1 MIIVFICIIIAQI
14 FKVNLN
20 YNLMID
26 YRGHMEKYLFIK
38 NQIIMGGLLFGG
50 FVPMLYAATER
61 TQQVVELPTIQVIG
75 SQKDSILKI
84 PGAAVIVSQE
94 QIQQFTPS
102 STEEILK
109 RVSGVY
115 VKPEEESAI
124 VGNIGMRGISSADY
138 KTLILEDGVPVA
150 PGLFVGN
157 GRYYNPRIQRM
168 DSIEVLKGSS
178 ALRYGPMNIGGVVN
192 YRTKQ
197 PKDGALVDLSI
208 GSWDT
213 YKTTVEL
220 GGSSPTKDSNVGA
233 ILSWAKSDGF
243 MDKSYEMKDAV
254 IKAGTAIGDN
264 QWVGVKFT
272 HYENDAN
279 ISYRGQFLGEYHA
292 KKQNNP
298 APDDWFLTERNSFD
312 INHRWDINADTELQT
327 LLYWSEMNRDY
338 WRYGVNATASQ
349 AAGRWIYTDNVSGN
363 NRAFERIGAETR
375 LIAKNTIFNLPGE
388 AEIGLRVMNEKMDD
402 VTINATRATPRTG
415 TTAKDTKDSAKSVA
429 LYAQNRF
436 DISDQLSVTPGVRV
450 ERYEQQRDDKQKNET
465 VKTSNTEVMPGLGVT
480 YQFIPAVQ
488 LYASVYKA
496 FSPAL
501 NGDSLSGMKDQ
512 KLDAETAVSW
522 ELGLRGQQDAVRY
535 ELTAF
540 RMDFDNQIIPANSNS
555 DFQTTNGGKTYNQ
568 GFEGAVSLEF
578 ENGFDV
584 FANLTWIANAEF
596 KGDRYNKNGSLKSKD
611 GDRVPYTPEWV
622 ANLGLGYTY
631 AGLRSQLSANYTGSQ
646 FTDELNTKPIVENT
660 SGLFTGKIDA
670 YTIVDLTTRYT
681 LNDQVEFYGAVKN
694 LEDKRY
700 IASLRQGIYVGPER
714 SFEAGVRYR
723 F

>member
-1 MIIVFICIIIAQI
+1 
-14 FKVNLN
+14 
-20 YNLMID
+20 MID
-26 YRGHMEKYLFIK
+26 YRGHMKKYLFVK
-38 NQIIMGGLLFGG
+38 NQIVMSGLLFCG
-50 FVPMLYAATER
+50 FAPMLYAATEQ
-61 TQQVVELPTIQVIG
+61 TQQIVVLPTIQVIG
-75 SQKDSILKI
+75 SQKDSISKI

-94 QIQQFTPS
+94 QIQQFTPN

-279 ISYRGQFLGEYHA
+279 ISYRGQFLGEYYA

-312 INHRWDINADTELQT
+312 INHRWDINPDTELQT
-327 LLYWSEMNRDY
+327 LLYWSEMNRDS

-349 AAGRWIYTDNVSGN
+349 AAGRWIYTDNVSGF

-375 LIAKNTIFNLPGE
+375 LIAKNTIFNIPGE

-540 RMDFDNQIIPANSNS
+540 RMDFDNQIIPANSNP

-622 ANLGLGYTY
+622 ANLGVGYTY

-660 SGLFTGKIDA
+660 SGFFTGKIDA
-670 YTIVDLTTRYT
+670 YTTVDLTTRYT

>member
-1 MIIVFICIIIAQI
+1 
-14 FKVNLN
+14 
-20 YNLMID
+20 MID

-38 NQIIMGGLLFGG
+38 NQIVMSGLLFGG
-50 FVPMLYAATER
+50 FAPMLYAATEQ
-61 TQQVVELPTIQVIG
+61 TQQVVVLPTIQVIG
-75 SQKDSILKI
+75 SQEDSISKI

-124 VGNIGMRGISSADY
+124 VANIGMRGISSADY

-150 PGLFVGN
+150 AGLFVGN

-243 MDKSYEMKDAV
+243 MDKGYEMKDAV

-312 INHRWDINADTELQT
+312 INHRWDINPDTELQT

-375 LIAKNTIFNLPGE
+375 LIAKNTIFNIPGE
-388 AEIGLRVMNEKMDD
+388 AEIGLRLMNEKMDD
-402 VTINATRATPRTG
+402 VTINAKRATPRSG

-568 GFEGAVSLEF
+568 GLEGAVSLEF

-622 ANLGLGYTY
+622 ANLGVGYTY

-660 SGLFTGKIDA
+660 SGFFTGKIDA
-670 YTIVDLTTRYT
+670 YTTVDLTTRYT

>member
-1 MIIVFICIIIAQI
+1 
-14 FKVNLN
+14 
-20 YNLMID
+20 MID

-38 NQIIMGGLLFGG
+38 NQIVMSGLLFGG
-50 FVPMLYAATER
+50 FAPMLYAATEQ
-61 TQQVVELPTIQVIG
+61 TQQVVVLPTIQVIG
-75 SQKDSILKI
+75 SQEDSISKI

-124 VGNIGMRGISSADY
+124 VANIGMRGISSADY

-150 PGLFVGN
+150 AGLFVGN

-243 MDKSYEMKDAV
+243 MDKGYEMKDAV

-327 LLYWSEMNRDY
+327 LVYWSEMNRDY

-375 LIAKNTIFNLPGE
+375 LIAKNTIFNIPGE
-388 AEIGLRVMNEKMDD
+388 AEIGLRLMNEKMDD
-402 VTINATRATPRTG
+402 VTINAKRATPRSG

-522 ELGLRGQQDAVRY
+522 ELGLRGQQDVVRY

-555 DFQTTNGGKTYNQ
+555 DFQSTNGGKTYNQ
-568 GFEGAVSLEF
+568 GLEGAVSLEF

-622 ANLGLGYTY
+622 ANLGVGYTY

-660 SGLFTGKIDA
+660 SGFFTGKIDA
-670 YTIVDLTTRYT
+670 YTTVDLTTRYT

>member
-1 MIIVFICIIIAQI
+1 
-14 FKVNLN
+14 
-20 YNLMID
+20 
-26 YRGHMEKYLFIK
+26 
-38 NQIIMGGLLFGG
+38 
-50 FVPMLYAATER
+50 
-61 TQQVVELPTIQVIG
+61 
-75 SQKDSILKI
+75 
-84 PGAAVIVSQE
+84 
-94 QIQQFTPS
+94 
-102 STEEILK
+102 
-109 RVSGVY
+109 
-115 VKPEEESAI
+115 
-124 VGNIGMRGISSADY
+124 
-138 KTLILEDGVPVA
+138 
-150 PGLFVGN
+150 
-157 GRYYNPRIQRM
+157 
-168 DSIEVLKGSS
+168 
-178 ALRYGPMNIGGVVN
+178 
-192 YRTKQ
+192 
-197 PKDGALVDLSI
+197 
-208 GSWDT
+208 
-213 YKTTVEL
+213 
-220 GGSSPTKDSNVGA
+220 
-233 ILSWAKSDGF
+233 

-298 APDDWFLTERNSFD
+298 APDDWFLIERNSFD
-312 INHRWDINADTELQT
+312 INHRWDINPDTELQT

-375 LIAKNTIFNLPGE
+375 LIAKNTIFNIPGE

-555 DFQTTNGGKTYNQ
+555 DFQSTNGGKTYNQ
-568 GFEGAVSLEF
+568 GLEGAVSLEF

-622 ANLGLGYTY
+622 ANLGVGYTY

-660 SGLFTGKIDA
+660 SGFFTGKIDA
-670 YTIVDLTTRYT
+670 YTTVDLTTRYT

>member
-1 MIIVFICIIIAQI
+1 
-14 FKVNLN
+14 
-20 YNLMID
+20 MID
-26 YRGHMEKYLFIK
+26 YRGPMEKYLFVK
-38 NQIIMGGLLFGG
+38 NQIVMSGLLFCG
-50 FVPMLYAATER
+50 FAPMLYAATEQ
-61 TQQVVELPTIQVIG
+61 TQQIVVLPTIQVIG
-75 SQKDSILKI
+75 SQEDSISKI

-94 QIQQFTPS
+94 QIQQFTPN

-243 MDKSYEMKDAV
+243 MDKGYEMKDAV

-312 INHRWDINADTELQT
+312 INHRWDINPDTELQT

-375 LIAKNTIFNLPGE
+375 LIAKNTIFNIPGE
-388 AEIGLRVMNEKMDD
+388 AEIGLRLMNEKMDD
-402 VTINATRATPRTG
+402 VTINAKRATPRSG

-512 KLDAETAVSW
+512 KLEAETAVSW

-555 DFQTTNGGKTYNQ
+555 DFQSTNGGKTYNQ
-568 GFEGAVSLEF
+568 GLEGAVSLEF

-660 SGLFTGKIDA
+660 SGFFTGKIDA
-670 YTIVDLTTRYT
+670 YTTVDLTTRYT

>member
-1 MIIVFICIIIAQI
+1 M
-14 FKVNLN
+14 K
-20 YNLMID
+20 
-26 YRGHMEKYLFIK
+26 KYLFVK
-38 NQIIMGGLLFGG
+38 NQIVMSGLLFCG
-50 FVPMLYAATER
+50 FAPMLYAATEQ
-61 TQQVVELPTIQVIG
+61 TQQIVVLPTIQVIG
-75 SQKDSILKI
+75 SQEDSISKI

-94 QIQQFTPS
+94 QIQQFTPN

-292 KKQNNP
+292 KKKNNP

-312 INHRWDINADTELQT
+312 INHRWDINPDTELQT

-349 AAGRWIYTDNVSGN
+349 AAGRWIYTDNVNGN

-501 NGDSLSGMKDQ
+501 NGDSLSGVKDQ

-622 ANLGLGYTY
+622 GNLGLGYTY

-660 SGLFTGKIDA
+660 SGFFTGKIDA
-670 YTIVDLTTRYT
+670 YTTVDLTTRYT

>member
-1 MIIVFICIIIAQI
+1 M
-14 FKVNLN
+14 K
-20 YNLMID
+20 
-26 YRGHMEKYLFIK
+26 KYLFVK
-38 NQIIMGGLLFGG
+38 NQIGMSGLLFCG
-50 FVPMLYAATER
+50 FAPMLYAATEQ
-61 TQQVVELPTIQVIG
+61 TQQIVVLPTIQVIG
-75 SQKDSILKI
+75 SQEDSISKI

-94 QIQQFTPS
+94 QIQQFTPN

-279 ISYRGQFLGEYHA
+279 ISYRGQFLGEYQA

-298 APDDWFLTERNSFD
+298 APDDWLLTERNSFD

-349 AAGRWIYTDNVSGN
+349 AAGRWIYTDNVSGF

-375 LIAKNTIFNLPGE
+375 LIAKNTIFNIPGE

-555 DFQTTNGGKTYNQ
+555 DFQSTNGGKTYNQ
-568 GFEGAVSLEF
+568 GLEGAVSLEF

-622 ANLGLGYTY
+622 ANLGVGYTY

-670 YTIVDLTTRYT
+670 YTTVDLTTRYT

>member
-1 MIIVFICIIIAQI
+1 
-14 FKVNLN
+14 
-20 YNLMID
+20 
-26 YRGHMEKYLFIK
+26 MEKYLFIK
-38 NQIIMGGLLFGG
+38 NQIVMSGLLFGG
-50 FVPMLYAATER
+50 FAPMLYAATEQ
-61 TQQVVELPTIQVIG
+61 TQQVVVLPTIQVIG
-75 SQKDSILKI
+75 SQEDSISKI

-124 VGNIGMRGISSADY
+124 VANIGMRGISSADY

-150 PGLFVGN
+150 AGLFVGN

-243 MDKSYEMKDAV
+243 MDKGYEMKDAV
-254 IKAGTAIGDN
+254 IKAGTVIGDN

-312 INHRWDINADTELQT
+312 INHRWDINPDTELQT

-375 LIAKNTIFNLPGE
+375 LIAKNTIFNIPGE
-388 AEIGLRVMNEKMDD
+388 AEIGLRLMNEKMDD
-402 VTINATRATPRTG
+402 VTINAKRATPRSG

-512 KLDAETAVSW
+512 KLEAETAVSW

-555 DFQTTNGGKTYNQ
+555 DFQSTNGGKTYNQ
-568 GFEGAVSLEF
+568 GLEGAVSLEF

-622 ANLGLGYTY
+622 ANLGVGYTY

-660 SGLFTGKIDA
+660 SGFFTGKIDA
-670 YTIVDLTTRYT
+670 YTTVDLTTRYT

>member
-1 MIIVFICIIIAQI
+1 
-14 FKVNLN
+14 
-20 YNLMID
+20 
-26 YRGHMEKYLFIK
+26 MEKYLFVK
-38 NQIIMGGLLFGG
+38 NQIVMSGLLFCG
-50 FVPMLYAATER
+50 FAPMLYAATEQ
-61 TQQVVELPTIQVIG
+61 TQQIVVLPTIQVIG
-75 SQKDSILKI
+75 SQEDSISKI

-94 QIQQFTPS
+94 QIQQFTPN

-124 VGNIGMRGISSADY
+124 VANIGMRGISSADY

-243 MDKSYEMKDAV
+243 MDKGYEMKDAV

-292 KKQNNP
+292 KKKNNP

-312 INHRWDINADTELQT
+312 INHRWNINADTELQT
-327 LLYWSEMNRDY
+327 LVYWSEMNRDY
-338 WRYGVNATASQ
+338 WRYEVDKINPITDD
-349 AAGRWIYTDNVSGN
+349 GRWNYRNGPGTRGNEKGGQDNWDLRGN

-375 LIAKNTIFNLPGE
+375 LVAKHALFNIPSE
-388 AEIGLRVMNEKMDD
+388 AEVGLRLMNEKMDD
-402 VTINATRATPRTG
+402 ITIDATRAMPRTG
-415 TTAKDTKDSAKSVA
+415 SVSKDTKDSAKSVA
-429 LYAQNRF
+429 LYAQNRL
-436 DISDQLSVTPGVRV
+436 DITDQLSVTPGLRI
-450 ERYEQQRDDKQKNET
+450 ERYEQERLDKKKNET
-465 VKTSNTEVMPGLGVT
+465 VKTSNTEVMPGLGLTFQLV
-480 YQFIPAVQ
+480 PAVQ
-488 LYASVYKA
+488 LYGSVYKA

-522 ELGLRGQQDAVRY
+522 EFGLRGQQDAVRY

-555 DFQTTNGGKTYNQ
+555 DFQSTNGGKTYNQ

-622 ANLGLGYTY
+622 ANLGVGYTY

-660 SGLFTGKIDA
+660 SGFFTGKIDA
-670 YTIVDLTTRYT
+670 YTTVDLTTRYT

>member
-1 MIIVFICIIIAQI
+1 MS
-14 FKVNLN
+14 
-20 YNLMID
+20 
-26 YRGHMEKYLFIK
+26 
-38 NQIIMGGLLFGG
+38 GLLFSS
-50 FVPMLYAATER
+50 FVPNLYAAPE
-61 TQQVVELPTIQVIG
+61 QEQKSMVLPTIQVIG
-75 SQKDSILKI
+75 SQEDAVSKI
-84 PGAAVIVSQE
+84 PGAAVIVDQE
-94 QIQQFTPS
+94 QIKQVIPT
-102 STEEILK
+102 STEDILK

-115 VKPEEESAI
+115 VKPEEESA
-124 VGNIGMRGISSADY
+124 VVANIGMRGISSADY

-157 GRYYNPRIQRM
+157 GRYYNPRVQRM
-168 DSIEVLKGSS
+168 DSIEVMKGSS
-178 ALRYGPMNIGGVVN
+178 ALRYGPLNIGGVIN

-197 PKDGALVDLSI
+197 PEDGALVDVSV

-220 GGSSPTKDSNVGA
+220 GGSSPNKDSNVGA

-243 MDKSYEMKDAV
+243 MDKGYEMKDAV

-264 QWVGVKFT
+264 QWLGVKFT

-279 ISYRGQFLGEYHA
+279 ISYRGQFLGEY
-292 KKQNNP
+292 QNEKESNP

-312 INHRWDINADTELQT
+312 VNHRWNINDDMELQT
-327 LLYWSEMNRDY
+327 LFYWSEMNRDY
-338 WRYGVNATASQ
+338 WRYDVDGSASK
-349 AAGRWIYTDNVSGN
+349 AAGQWIYKDTLNGN

-375 LIAKNTIFNLPGE
+375 LVAKHTLFNIPGE
-388 AEIGLRVMNEKMDD
+388 AEIGLRLMNEKMDD
-402 VTINATRATPRTG
+402 VTIKATRATPRTG
-415 TTAKDTKDSAKSVA
+415 TVDKDVQDSAKSVA

-436 DISDQLSVTPGVRV
+436 DITDQLSVTPGVRI
-450 ERYEQQRDDKQKNET
+450 EHYEQQREDKKTSASVE
-465 VKTSNTEVMPGLGVT
+465 TSNTEVMPGLGMT
-480 YQFIPAVQ
+480 FQLDPAVQ
-488 LYASVYKA
+488 LYGSVYKA

-501 NGDSLSGMKDQ
+501 NGDSLSSLQDQ

-522 ELGLRGQQDAVRY
+522 ELGLRGQQDALRY
-535 ELTAF
+535 EVTAF

-555 DFQTTNGGKTYNQ
+555 DFQNTNGGKTYNQ
-568 GFEGAVSLEF
+568 GLEGAVNLELD
-578 ENGFDV
+578 NGFDV
-584 FANLTWIANAEF
+584 FANLTWVIDAQF
-596 KGDRYNKNGSLKSKD
+596 KGDRYNKNGTLKSRD

-631 AGLRSQLSANYTGSQ
+631 AGLRTQLSANYTGSQ

-660 SGLFTGKIDA
+660 SGFFTGKING
-670 YTIVDLTTRYT
+670 YTTVDLTTRYT

-694 LEDKRY
+694 LADKRY

-714 SFEAGVRYR
+714 SLEAGVRYR

>member
-1 MIIVFICIIIAQI
+1 M
-14 FKVNLN
+14 K
-20 YNLMID
+20 
-26 YRGHMEKYLFIK
+26 KYLFVK
-38 NQIIMGGLLFGG
+38 NQIVMSGLLFCG
-50 FVPMLYAATER
+50 FAPMLYAATEQ
-61 TQQVVELPTIQVIG
+61 TQQIVVLPTIQVIG
-75 SQKDSILKI
+75 SQEDSISKI

-94 QIQQFTPS
+94 QIQQFTPN

-279 ISYRGQFLGEYHA
+279 ISYRGQFLGEYYA

-327 LLYWSEMNRDY
+327 LLYWSEMNRDS

-349 AAGRWIYTDNVSGN
+349 AAGRWIYTDNVSGF

-540 RMDFDNQIIPANSNS
+540 RMDFDNQIIPANSNP

-670 YTIVDLTTRYT
+670 YTTVDLTTRYT

>member
-1 MIIVFICIIIAQI
+1 
-14 FKVNLN
+14 
-20 YNLMID
+20 MID

-38 NQIIMGGLLFGG
+38 NQIVMSGLLIGG
-50 FVPMLYAATER
+50 FAPMLYAATEQ
-61 TQQVVELPTIQVIG
+61 TQQVVVLPTIQVIG
-75 SQKDSILKI
+75 SQEDSISKI

-124 VGNIGMRGISSADY
+124 VANIGMRGISSADY

-312 INHRWDINADTELQT
+312 INHRWDINPDTELQT

-338 WRYGVNATASQ
+338 WRYEVDKINPITDD
-349 AAGRWIYTDNVSGN
+349 GRWNYRNGPGTRGNEKGGQDNWDLRGN

-375 LIAKNTIFNLPGE
+375 LVAKHALFNIPSE
-388 AEIGLRVMNEKMDD
+388 AEVGLRLMNEKMDD
-402 VTINATRATPRTG
+402 ITIDATRAMPRTG
-415 TTAKDTKDSAKSVA
+415 SVSKDTKDSAKSVA
-429 LYAQNRF
+429 LYAQNRL
-436 DISDQLSVTPGVRV
+436 DITDQLSVTPGLRI
-450 ERYEQQRDDKQKNET
+450 ERYEQERLDKKKNET
-465 VKTSNTEVMPGLGVT
+465 VKTSNTEVMPGLGLTFQLV
-480 YQFIPAVQ
+480 PAVQ
-488 LYASVYKA
+488 LYGSVYKA

-522 ELGLRGQQDAVRY
+522 EFGLRGQQDAVRY

-555 DFQTTNGGKTYNQ
+555 DFQSTNGGKTYNQ

-622 ANLGLGYTY
+622 ANLGVGYTY

-660 SGLFTGKIDA
+660 SGFFTGKIDA
-670 YTIVDLTTRYT
+670 YTTVDLTTRYT

>member
-1 MIIVFICIIIAQI
+1 
-14 FKVNLN
+14 
-20 YNLMID
+20 MID

-38 NQIIMGGLLFGG
+38 NQIVMSGLLFGG
-50 FVPMLYAATER
+50 FAPMLYAATEQ
-61 TQQVVELPTIQVIG
+61 TQQVVVLPTIQVIG
-75 SQKDSILKI
+75 SQEDSISKI

-124 VGNIGMRGISSADY
+124 VANIGMRGISSADY

-150 PGLFVGN
+150 AGLFVGN

-279 ISYRGQFLGEYHA
+279 ISYRGQFLGEYHV

-312 INHRWDINADTELQT
+312 INHRWDINPDTELQT

-375 LIAKNTIFNLPGE
+375 LIAKNTIFNIPGE
-388 AEIGLRVMNEKMDD
+388 AEIGLRLMNEKMDD
-402 VTINATRATPRTG
+402 VTINAKRATPRSG

-568 GFEGAVSLEF
+568 GLEGAVSLEF

-622 ANLGLGYTY
+622 ANLGVGYTY

-660 SGLFTGKIDA
+660 SGFFTGKIDA
-670 YTIVDLTTRYT
+670 YTTVDLTTRYT

>member
-1 MIIVFICIIIAQI
+1 
-14 FKVNLN
+14 
-20 YNLMID
+20 MID
-26 YRGHMEKYLFIK
+26 YRGPMEKYLFVK
-38 NQIIMGGLLFGG
+38 NQIVMSGLLFCG
-50 FVPMLYAATER
+50 FAPMLYAATEQ
-61 TQQVVELPTIQVIG
+61 TQQIVVLPTIQVIG
-75 SQKDSILKI
+75 SQEDSISKI

-94 QIQQFTPS
+94 QIQQFTPN

-124 VGNIGMRGISSADY
+124 VANIGMRGISSADY

-150 PGLFVGN
+150 AGLFVGN

-243 MDKSYEMKDAV
+243 MDKGYEMKDAV

-312 INHRWDINADTELQT
+312 INHRWDINPDTELQT

-375 LIAKNTIFNLPGE
+375 LIAKNTIFNIPGE
-388 AEIGLRVMNEKMDD
+388 AEIGLRLMNEKMDD
-402 VTINATRATPRTG
+402 VTINAKRATPRSG

-555 DFQTTNGGKTYNQ
+555 DFQSTNGGKTYNQ
-568 GFEGAVSLEF
+568 GLEGAVSLEF

-622 ANLGLGYTY
+622 ANLGVGYTY

-660 SGLFTGKIDA
+660 SGFFTGKIDA
-670 YTIVDLTTRYT
+670 YTTVDLTTRYT

>member
-1 MIIVFICIIIAQI
+1 
-14 FKVNLN
+14 
-20 YNLMID
+20 
-26 YRGHMEKYLFIK
+26 MEKHLFIK
-38 NQIIMGGLLFGG
+38 NQIFMSGLLFGS
-50 FVPMLYAATER
+50 FAPMLYAATER
-61 TQQVVELPTIQVIG
+61 TQQVVVLPTIQVIG
-75 SQKDSILKI
+75 SQEDSISKI

-150 PGLFVGN
+150 AGLFVGN

-243 MDKSYEMKDAV
+243 MDKGYEMKDAV

-279 ISYRGQFLGEYHA
+279 ISYRGQFLGEYYA

-375 LIAKNTIFNLPGE
+375 LIAKNTIFNIPGE
-388 AEIGLRVMNEKMDD
+388 AEIGLRLMNEKMDD
-402 VTINATRATPRTG
+402 VTINAKRATPRSG

-512 KLDAETAVSW
+512 KLEAETAVSW

-555 DFQTTNGGKTYNQ
+555 DFQSTNGGKTYNQ
-568 GFEGAVSLEF
+568 GLEGAVSLEF

-622 ANLGLGYTY
+622 ANLGVGYTY

-660 SGLFTGKIDA
+660 SGFFTGKIDA
-670 YTIVDLTTRYT
+670 YTTVDLTTRYT

>member
-1 MIIVFICIIIAQI
+1 
-14 FKVNLN
+14 
-20 YNLMID
+20 
-26 YRGHMEKYLFIK
+26 MEKHLFIK
-38 NQIIMGGLLFGG
+38 NQIFMSGLLFGS
-50 FVPMLYAATER
+50 FAPMLYAATER
-61 TQQVVELPTIQVIG
+61 TQQVVVLPTIQVIG
-75 SQKDSILKI
+75 SQEDSISKI

-150 PGLFVGN
+150 AGLFVGN

-292 KKQNNP
+292 KKKNNP

-375 LIAKNTIFNLPGE
+375 LIAKNAIFNIPGE
-388 AEIGLRVMNEKMDD
+388 AEIGLRLMNEKMDD
-402 VTINATRATPRTG
+402 VTINAKRATPRSG

-555 DFQTTNGGKTYNQ
+555 DFQSTNGGKTFNQ
-568 GFEGAVSLEF
+568 GLEGAVSLEF

-622 ANLGLGYTY
+622 ANLGIGYTY

-660 SGLFTGKIDA
+660 SGFFTGKIDA
-670 YTIVDLTTRYT
+670 YTTVDLTTRYT

>member
-1 MIIVFICIIIAQI
+1 
-14 FKVNLN
+14 
-20 YNLMID
+20 
-26 YRGHMEKYLFIK
+26 MEKYLFIK
-38 NQIIMGGLLFGG
+38 NQIVMSGLLFGG
-50 FVPMLYAATER
+50 FAPMLYAATEQ
-61 TQQVVELPTIQVIG
+61 TQQVVVLPTIQVIG
-75 SQKDSILKI
+75 SQEDSISKI

-124 VGNIGMRGISSADY
+124 VANIGMRGISSADY

-150 PGLFVGN
+150 AGLFVGN

-243 MDKSYEMKDAV
+243 MDKGYEMKDAV

-312 INHRWDINADTELQT
+312 INHRWDINPDTELQT

-512 KLDAETAVSW
+512 KLEAETAVSW

-555 DFQTTNGGKTYNQ
+555 DFQSTNGGKTYNQ
-568 GFEGAVSLEF
+568 GLEGAVSLEF

-622 ANLGLGYTY
+622 ANLGVGYTY

-660 SGLFTGKIDA
+660 SGFFTGKIDA
-670 YTIVDLTTRYT
+670 YTTVDLTTRYT

>member
-1 MIIVFICIIIAQI
+1 MS
-14 FKVNLN
+14 
-20 YNLMID
+20 
-26 YRGHMEKYLFIK
+26 
-38 NQIIMGGLLFGG
+38 GLLFGG
-50 FVPMLYAATER
+50 FAPMLHAATEQDR
-61 TQQVVELPTIQVIG
+61 KTVVLPTIQVIG
-75 SQKDSILKI
+75 SQDDAVSKI
-84 PGAAVIVSQE
+84 PGAAVIVDQE
-94 QIQQFTPS
+94 QIQQFVPT
-102 STEEILK
+102 STEDILK

-115 VKPEEESAI
+115 VKPEEESA
-124 VGNIGMRGISSADY
+124 VVANIGMRGISSADY

-157 GRYYNPRIQRM
+157 GRYYNPRVQRM

-178 ALRYGPMNIGGVVN
+178 ALRYGPSNIGGVIN

-197 PKDGALVDLSI
+197 PQDGALVDVSI
-208 GSWDT
+208 GSWET

-220 GGSSPTKDSNVGA
+220 GGSSPNKDSNFGA

-243 MDKSYEMKDAV
+243 MDKGYEMKDAV

-264 QWVGVKFT
+264 QWLGVKFT

-279 ISYRGQFLGEYHA
+279 ISYRGQFLGEYDA
-292 KKQNNP
+292 KKKNNP
-298 APDDWFLTERNSFD
+298 APDDWYLTERNSFD
-312 INHRWDINADTELQT
+312 INHRWNINADTELQT
-327 LLYWSEMNRDY
+327 LVYWSEMNRDY
-338 WRYGVNATASQ
+338 WRYGTNAAASQ
-349 AAGRWIYTDNVSGN
+349 AAGRWIYTDSVNGN
-363 NRAFERIGAETR
+363 NRAFERVGAETR
-375 LIAKNTIFNLPGE
+375 LVAKHALFNIPSE
-388 AEIGLRVMNEKMDD
+388 AEVGLRLMNEKMDD

-415 TTAKDTKDSAKSVA
+415 TIGKDTKDTAKSVA
-429 LYAQNRF
+429 LYAQNRL
-436 DISDQLSVTPGVRV
+436 DITDQLSVTPGLRI
-450 ERYEQQRDDKQKNET
+450 ERYEQQREDKQKSET

-480 YQFIPAVQ
+480 FQLVPAVQ
-488 LYASVYKA
+488 LYGSVYKA

-522 ELGLRGQQDAVRY
+522 ELGLRGQQDVFKY

-555 DFQTTNGGKTYNQ
+555 DFQSTNGGKTYNQ
-568 GFEGAVSLEF
+568 GLESAISVEL

-584 FANLTWIANAEF
+584 FANLTWVADAQF
-596 KGDRYNKNGSLKSKD
+596 KGDRYNKNGTLKSKD

-622 ANLGLGYTY
+622 ANLGFGYTY
-631 AGLRSQLSANYTGSQ
+631 AGLRTQLSANYMGSQ
-646 FTDELNTKPIVENT
+646 FTDELNTKPIAENT
-660 SGLFTGKIDA
+660 SGFFTGKIDA
-670 YTIVDLTTRYT
+670 YTTVDLTSRYT
-681 LNDQVEFYGAVKN
+681 LNDQVEFYGAIKN

>member
-1 MIIVFICIIIAQI
+1 
-14 FKVNLN
+14 
-20 YNLMID
+20 MID
-26 YRGHMEKYLFIK
+26 YRGHMKKYLFVK
-38 NQIIMGGLLFGG
+38 NQIVMSGLLFCG
-50 FVPMLYAATER
+50 FAPMLYAATEQ
-61 TQQVVELPTIQVIG
+61 TQQIVVLPTIQVIG
-75 SQKDSILKI
+75 SQEDSISKI

-94 QIQQFTPS
+94 QIQQFTPN

-279 ISYRGQFLGEYHA
+279 ISYRGQFLGEYYA

-298 APDDWFLTERNSFD
+298 APDDWLLTERNSFD

-349 AAGRWIYTDNVSGN
+349 AAGRWIYTDNVSGF

-540 RMDFDNQIIPANSNS
+540 RMDFDNQIIPANSNP
-555 DFQTTNGGKTYNQ
+555 DFQTTNGGKTFNQ
-568 GFEGAVSLEF
+568 GLEGAVSLEF

-670 YTIVDLTTRYT
+670 YMTVDLTTRYT

>member
-1 MIIVFICIIIAQI
+1 
-14 FKVNLN
+14 
-20 YNLMID
+20 
-26 YRGHMEKYLFIK
+26 MEKYLFVK
-38 NQIIMGGLLFGG
+38 NQIVMSGLLFCG
-50 FVPMLYAATER
+50 FAPMLYAATEQ
-61 TQQVVELPTIQVIG
+61 TQQIVVLPTIQVIG
-75 SQKDSILKI
+75 SQEDSISKI

-94 QIQQFTPS
+94 QIQQFTPN

-124 VGNIGMRGISSADY
+124 VANIGMRGISSADY

-292 KKQNNP
+292 KKKNNP

-375 LIAKNTIFNLPGE
+375 LIAKNTIFNIPGE
-388 AEIGLRVMNEKMDD
+388 AEIGLRLMNEKMDD
-402 VTINATRATPRTG
+402 VTINAKRATPRSG
-415 TTAKDTKDSAKSVA
+415 TTVKDTKDSAKSVA

-568 GFEGAVSLEF
+568 GLEGAVSLEF

-622 ANLGLGYTY
+622 ANLGVGYTY

-660 SGLFTGKIDA
+660 SGFFTGKIDA
-670 YTIVDLTTRYT
+670 YTTVDLTTCYT

>member
-1 MIIVFICIIIAQI
+1 
-14 FKVNLN
+14 
-20 YNLMID
+20 
-26 YRGHMEKYLFIK
+26 MEKYLFIK
-38 NQIIMGGLLFGG
+38 NQIVMGGLLFGS
-50 FVPMLYAATER
+50 FSPMLYAATEK
-61 TQQVVELPTIQVIG
+61 TQQVVVLPTIQVIG
-75 SQKDSILKI
+75 SQQDSISKI
-84 PGAAVIVSQE
+84 PGAAVIISQE

-254 IKAGTAIGDN
+254 IKAGTAISDD

-292 KKQNNP
+292 KKKNNP

-363 NRAFERIGAETR
+363 NRAFERVGAETR
-375 LIAKNTIFNLPGE
+375 LIAKNTIFNISGE
-388 AEIGLRVMNEKMDD
+388 AEVGLRVMNEKMDD

-436 DISDQLSVTPGVRV
+436 DISDQLSVTPGIRV

-660 SGLFTGKIDA
+660 SGFFTGKIDA
-670 YTIVDLTTRYT
+670 YTTVDLTTRYT

-700 IASLRQGIYVGPER
+700 MASLRQGIYVGPER

>member
-1 MIIVFICIIIAQI
+1 MS
-14 FKVNLN
+14 
-20 YNLMID
+20 
-26 YRGHMEKYLFIK
+26 
-38 NQIIMGGLLFGG
+38 GLLFGG
-50 FVPMLYAATER
+50 FAPMLYAATEQ
-61 TQQVVELPTIQVIG
+61 TQQVVVLPTIQVIG
-75 SQKDSILKI
+75 SQEDSISKI

-124 VGNIGMRGISSADY
+124 VANIGMRGISSADY

-150 PGLFVGN
+150 AGLFVGN

-243 MDKSYEMKDAV
+243 MDKGYEMKDAV

-312 INHRWDINADTELQT
+312 INHRWDINPDTELQT

-568 GFEGAVSLEF
+568 GLEGAVSLEF

-622 ANLGLGYTY
+622 ANLGVGYTY

-660 SGLFTGKIDA
+660 SGFFTGKIDA
-670 YTIVDLTTRYT
+670 YTTVDLTTRYT

>member
-1 MIIVFICIIIAQI
+1 
-14 FKVNLN
+14 
-20 YNLMID
+20 MID
-26 YRGHMEKYLFIK
+26 YRGHMKKYLFVK
-38 NQIIMGGLLFGG
+38 NQIVMSGLLFCG
-50 FVPMLYAATER
+50 FAPMLYAATEQ
-61 TQQVVELPTIQVIG
+61 TQQIVVLPTIQVIG
-75 SQKDSILKI
+75 SQEDSISKI

-279 ISYRGQFLGEYHA
+279 ISYRGQFLGEYYA

-388 AEIGLRVMNEKMDD
+388 AEIGLRVMNEKMDA

-540 RMDFDNQIIPANSNS
+540 RMDFDNQIIPANSNP

>member
-1 MIIVFICIIIAQI
+1 
-14 FKVNLN
+14 
-20 YNLMID
+20 
-26 YRGHMEKYLFIK
+26 MEKYLFVK
-38 NQIIMGGLLFGG
+38 NQIVMSGLLFCG
-50 FVPMLYAATER
+50 FAPMLYAATEQ
-61 TQQVVELPTIQVIG
+61 TQQIVVLPTIQVIG
-75 SQKDSILKI
+75 SQEDSISKI

-94 QIQQFTPS
+94 QIQQFTPN

-312 INHRWDINADTELQT
+312 INHRWDINPDTELQT

-375 LIAKNTIFNLPGE
+375 LIAKNTIFNIPGE
-388 AEIGLRVMNEKMDD
+388 AEIGLRLMNEKMDD
-402 VTINATRATPRTG
+402 VTINAKRATPRSG

-522 ELGLRGQQDAVRY
+522 ELGLRGQQDVVRY

-555 DFQTTNGGKTYNQ
+555 DFQSTNGGKTYNQ
-568 GFEGAVSLEF
+568 GLEGAVSLEF

-622 ANLGLGYTY
+622 ANLGVGYTY

-660 SGLFTGKIDA
+660 SGFFTGKIDA
-670 YTIVDLTTRYT
+670 YTTVDLTTRYT

>member
-1 MIIVFICIIIAQI
+1 
-14 FKVNLN
+14 
-20 YNLMID
+20 MID
-26 YRGHMEKYLFIK
+26 YRGHMKKYLFVK
-38 NQIIMGGLLFGG
+38 NQIVMSGLLFCG
-50 FVPMLYAATER
+50 FAPMLYAATEQ
-61 TQQVVELPTIQVIG
+61 TQQIVVLPTIQVIG
-75 SQKDSILKI
+75 SQEDSISKI

-94 QIQQFTPS
+94 QIQQFTPN

-292 KKQNNP
+292 KKKNNP

-349 AAGRWIYTDNVSGN
+349 AAGRWIYTDNVSGF

>member
-1 MIIVFICIIIAQI
+1 
-14 FKVNLN
+14 
-20 YNLMID
+20 
-26 YRGHMEKYLFIK
+26 MEKYLFVK
-38 NQIIMGGLLFGG
+38 NQIVMSGLLFCG
-50 FVPMLYAATER
+50 FAPMLYAATEQ
-61 TQQVVELPTIQVIG
+61 TQQIVVLPTIQVIG
-75 SQKDSILKI
+75 SQKDSISKI

-94 QIQQFTPS
+94 QIQQFTPN

-279 ISYRGQFLGEYHA
+279 ISYRGQFLGEYYA

-298 APDDWFLTERNSFD
+298 APDDWLLTERNSFD

-349 AAGRWIYTDNVSGN
+349 AAGRWIYTDNVSGF

-540 RMDFDNQIIPANSNS
+540 RMDFDNQIIPANSNP

-670 YTIVDLTTRYT
+670 YMTVDLTTRYT

>member
-1 MIIVFICIIIAQI
+1 
-14 FKVNLN
+14 
-20 YNLMID
+20 
-26 YRGHMEKYLFIK
+26 MEKYLFVK
-38 NQIIMGGLLFGG
+38 NQIVMSGLLFCG
-50 FVPMLYAATER
+50 FAPMLYAATEQ
-61 TQQVVELPTIQVIG
+61 TQQIVVLPTIQVIG
-75 SQKDSILKI
+75 SQEDSISKI

-94 QIQQFTPS
+94 QIQQFTPN

-124 VGNIGMRGISSADY
+124 VANIGMRGISSADY

-312 INHRWDINADTELQT
+312 INHRWDINPDTELQT

-375 LIAKNTIFNLPGE
+375 LIAKNTIFNIPGE
-388 AEIGLRVMNEKMDD
+388 AEIGLRLMNEKMDD
-402 VTINATRATPRTG
+402 VTINAKRATPRSG

-540 RMDFDNQIIPANSNS
+540 RMDFDNQIIPANSNP

-622 ANLGLGYTY
+622 ANLGVGYTY

-660 SGLFTGKIDA
+660 SGFFTGKIDA
-670 YTIVDLTTRYT
+670 YTTVDLTTRYT

>member
-1 MIIVFICIIIAQI
+1 
-14 FKVNLN
+14 
-20 YNLMID
+20 
-26 YRGHMEKYLFIK
+26 MEKYLFFK
-38 NQIIMGGLLFGG
+38 NQIVMSGLLFCG
-50 FVPMLYAATER
+50 FAPMLYAATEQ
-61 TQQVVELPTIQVIG
+61 TQQVVVLPTIQVIG
-75 SQKDSILKI
+75 SQEDSISKI

-124 VGNIGMRGISSADY
+124 VANIGMRGISSADY

-150 PGLFVGN
+150 AGLFVGN

-243 MDKSYEMKDAV
+243 MDKGYEMKDAV

-292 KKQNNP
+292 KKKNNP

-375 LIAKNTIFNLPGE
+375 LITKNTIFNLPGE

-415 TTAKDTKDSAKSVA
+415 TKAKDTKDSAKSVA

-555 DFQTTNGGKTYNQ
+555 DFQSTNGGKTYNQ
-568 GFEGAVSLEF
+568 GLEGAVSLEF

-622 ANLGLGYTY
+622 GNLGLGYTY

-660 SGLFTGKIDA
+660 SGFFTGKIDA
-670 YTIVDLTTRYT
+670 YTTVDLTTRYT

>member
-1 MIIVFICIIIAQI
+1 MKNRFFLKNPIV
-14 FKVNLN
+14 
-20 YNLMID
+20 MS
-26 YRGHMEKYLFIK
+26 
-38 NQIIMGGLLFGG
+38 GLLFGS
-50 FVPMLYAATER
+50 FAPMLHAETAQESKTM
-61 TQQVVELPTIQVIG
+61 VLPTIQVIG
-75 SQKDSILKI
+75 SQDDAVSKI
-84 PGAAVIVSQE
+84 PGAAVIVDQE
-94 QIQQFTPS
+94 QIQKFIPT
-102 STEEILK
+102 STEDILK

-115 VKPEEESAI
+115 VKPEEESA
-124 VGNIGMRGISSADY
+124 VVANIGMRGISSQDY

-157 GRYYNPRIQRM
+157 GRYYNPRVQRM

-178 ALRYGPMNIGGVVN
+178 ALRYGPSNIGGVIN

-213 YKTTVEL
+213 YETTVEL
-220 GGSSPTKDSNVGA
+220 GGSSPNKDSNFGA

-243 MDKSYEMKDAV
+243 MDKGYEMKDAV

-264 QWVGVKFT
+264 QWLGVKFT

-292 KKQNNP
+292 KKKNNP

-312 INHRWDINADTELQT
+312 INHRWNINADTELQT
-327 LLYWSEMNRDY
+327 LVYWSEMNRDY
-338 WRYGVNATASQ
+338 WRYSTNGAASQ
-349 AAGRWIYTDNVSGN
+349 AAGRWIYTDSLNGN
-363 NRAFERIGAETR
+363 NRAFERVGAETR
-375 LIAKNTIFNLPGE
+375 LVAKHNLFNIPSE
-388 AEIGLRVMNEKMDD
+388 AEIGLRLMNEKMDD

-415 TTAKDTKDSAKSVA
+415 KIGKDTKDTAKSVA
-429 LYAQNRF
+429 LYAQNRL
-436 DISDQLSVTPGVRV
+436 DITDQLSVTPGLRV
-450 ERYEQQRDDKQKNET
+450 ERYEQQREDKLKSET

-480 YQFIPAVQ
+480 FQLVPAVQ
-488 LYASVYKA
+488 LYGSVYKA
-496 FSPAL
+496 FSPAS
-501 NGDSLSGMKDQ
+501 NGDSLSGMTDQ

-522 ELGLRGQQDAVRY
+522 ELGLRGQQDIFKY

-555 DFQTTNGGKTYNQ
+555 DFQTTNGGKTFNQ
-568 GFEGAVSLEF
+568 GLESAISVEL

-584 FANLTWIANAEF
+584 FANVTWVADAQF
-596 KGDRYNKNGSLKSKD
+596 KGDRYNKNGTLKSKD

-622 ANLGLGYTY
+622 ANLGFGYSY
-631 AGLRSQLSANYTGSQ
+631 AGLRTQLSANYMGSQ
-646 FTDELNTKPIVENT
+646 FTDELNTKPIVEST
-660 SGLFTGKIDA
+660 SGFFTGKLNA
-670 YTIVDLTTRYT
+670 YTTVDLTSRYT

-700 IASLRQGIYVGPER
+700 MASLRNGIYVGPER

>member
-1 MIIVFICIIIAQI
+1 
-14 FKVNLN
+14 
-20 YNLMID
+20 
-26 YRGHMEKYLFIK
+26 MEKYLFVK
-38 NQIIMGGLLFGG
+38 NQIVMSGLLFCG
-50 FVPMLYAATER
+50 FAPMLYAATEQ
-61 TQQVVELPTIQVIG
+61 TQQIVVLPTIQVIG
-75 SQKDSILKI
+75 SQEDSISKI

-94 QIQQFTPS
+94 QIQQFTPN

-279 ISYRGQFLGEYHA
+279 ISYRGQFLGEYYA

-298 APDDWFLTERNSFD
+298 APDDWLLTERNSFD

-349 AAGRWIYTDNVSGN
+349 AAGRWIYTDNVSGF

-388 AEIGLRVMNEKMDD
+388 AEIGLRLMNEKMDD
-402 VTINATRATPRTG
+402 VTINAKRATPRSG

-540 RMDFDNQIIPANSNS
+540 RMDFDNQIIPANSNP

-670 YTIVDLTTRYT
+670 YTTVDLTTRYT

>member
-1 MIIVFICIIIAQI
+1 
-14 FKVNLN
+14 
-20 YNLMID
+20 MID

-38 NQIIMGGLLFGG
+38 NQIVMSGLLFGG
-50 FVPMLYAATER
+50 FAPMLYAATEQ
-61 TQQVVELPTIQVIG
+61 TQQVVVLPTIQVIG
-75 SQKDSILKI
+75 SQEDSISKI

-124 VGNIGMRGISSADY
+124 VANIGMRGISSADY

-150 PGLFVGN
+150 AGLFVGN

-243 MDKSYEMKDAV
+243 MDKGYEMKDAV

-292 KKQNNP
+292 KKKNNP

-312 INHRWDINADTELQT
+312 INHRWDINPDTELQT

-375 LIAKNTIFNLPGE
+375 LIAKNTIFNIPGE
-388 AEIGLRVMNEKMDD
+388 AEIGLRLMNEKMDD
-402 VTINATRATPRTG
+402 VTINAKRATPRSG

-512 KLDAETAVSW
+512 KLEAETAVSW

-555 DFQTTNGGKTYNQ
+555 DFQSTNGGKTYNQ
-568 GFEGAVSLEF
+568 GLEGAVSLEF

-622 ANLGLGYTY
+622 ANLGVGYTY

-660 SGLFTGKIDA
+660 SGFFTGKIDA
-670 YTIVDLTTRYT
+670 YTTVDLTTRYT

>member
-1 MIIVFICIIIAQI
+1 
-14 FKVNLN
+14 
-20 YNLMID
+20 MID

-38 NQIIMGGLLFGG
+38 NQIVMSGLLFGG
-50 FVPMLYAATER
+50 FAPMLYAATEQ
-61 TQQVVELPTIQVIG
+61 TQQVVVLPTIQVIG
-75 SQKDSILKI
+75 SQEDSISKI

-124 VGNIGMRGISSADY
+124 VANIGMRGISSADY

-150 PGLFVGN
+150 AGLFVGN
-157 GRYYNPRIQRM
+157 GRYYNPRIQRI

-312 INHRWDINADTELQT
+312 INHRWDINPDTELQT

-555 DFQTTNGGKTYNQ
+555 DFQSTNGGKTYNQ
-568 GFEGAVSLEF
+568 GLEGVVSLEF

-622 ANLGLGYTY
+622 ANLGVGYTY

-660 SGLFTGKIDA
+660 SGFFTGKIDA
-670 YTIVDLTTRYT
+670 YTTVDLTTRYT